1 VFDEI
6 FERIN
11 ELAALTSGRRYDGHH
26 DAVMGL
32 VHDAKKALTTAD
44 GKVGPWERAELDR
57 AALAVRI
64 NFLTLA
70 LNGIGKAFEVSQLPP
85 DEYEFG
91 FNYTKTP
98 TK

>member
-6 FERIN
+6 FERMN
-11 ELAALTSGRRYDGHH
+11 ELATQTRGRRYDGHQNAVMSLIH
-26 DAVMGL
+26 DAE
-32 VHDAKKALTTAD
+32 KALTTAF
-44 GKVGPWERAELDR
+44 GKLGPWERAELDR

-70 LNGIGKAFEVSQLPP
+70 LNGIGKAIEVSQLSP

-91 FNYTKTP
+91 FNYTKPP

>member
-1 VFDEI
+1 MFDEI
-6 FERIN
+6 FERMRV
-11 ELAALTSGRRYDGHH
+11 LAAQMHGRRYDGHH

-32 VHDAKKALTTAD
+32 IHDAEKTLTALN
-44 GKVGPWERAELDR
+44 GKLGPWERAELDR

-70 LNGIGKAFEVSQLPP
+70 LNGIGKAIEVSQLPP